1 MSIGRS
7 STASE
12 MESEKIREVCRIR
25 EAQAL
30 RRTVAVSLGDVR
42 CCRTGIRCRAN
53 DRTRGYRRDAS
64 RRFCRAAGPPG
75 DAEGRKGVAHAE
87 GQVLLTGR
95 ASRTVGST
103 IDFPNA
109 DSIFHNVFSLT
120 PPAPFD
126 LGLYRAGAS
135 RTRVFSAPATYR
147 VFCNIHPQMTAV
159 VVVVP
164 TSFVTVTGKDG
175 SFSLELPPGTYRLT
189 AISGR
194 AAPTVREIS
203 VPASGLRVDGLA
215 LDERPFR
222 DEPHKN
228 KFGKEYPREAY
239 RQ

>member
-12 MESEKIREVCRIR
+12 MESENSRSTEFEKRRLYG
-25 EAQAL
+25 AL
-30 RRTVAVSLGDVR
+30 SLFLWA
-42 CCRTGIRCRAN
+42 TSA
-53 DRTRGYRRDAS
+53 
-64 RRFCRAAGPPG
+64 AAGPVSG
-75 DAEGRKGVAHAE
+75 VVQTTVRAGTTATQAVVFAEPLDRPATPKGVKASLM
-87 GQVLLTGR
+87 QKDKSFSPDVLGVP
-95 ASRTVGST
+95 VGST

-109 DSIFHNVFSLT
+109 DSIFHNVFSLS
-120 PPAPFD
+120 PPGPFD

>member
-1 MSIGRS
+1 
-7 STASE
+7 
-12 MESEKIREVCRIR
+12 MESENS
-25 EAQAL
+25 
-30 RRTVAVSLGDVR
+30 RRTEFEK
-42 CCRTGIRCRAN
+42 
-53 DRTRGYRRDAS
+53 RRLCGALLLFLWATS
-64 RRFCRAAGPPG
+64 AAAGPVSG
-75 DAEGRKGVAHAE
+75 VVQTTVRAGTTATQAVVFAEPLDRPATPKGVKASLT
-87 GQVLLTGR
+87 QKDKSFSPDVLGVP
-95 ASRTVGST
+95 VGST

-109 DSIFHNVFSLT
+109 DSIFHNVFSLS

>member
-12 MESEKIREVCRIR
+12 MESENSRSTEFEKRRLCG
-25 EAQAL
+25 AL
-30 RRTVAVSLGDVR
+30 SLFLWA
-42 CCRTGIRCRAN
+42 TSA
-53 DRTRGYRRDAS
+53 
-64 RRFCRAAGPPG
+64 AAGPVSG
-75 DAEGRKGVAHAE
+75 VVQTTVRAGTTATQAVVFAEPLDRPATPKGVKASLT
-87 GQVLLTGR
+87 QKDKSFSPDVLGVP
-95 ASRTVGST
+95 VGST

-109 DSIFHNVFSLT
+109 DSIFHNVFSLS
-120 PPAPFD
+120 PPGPFD

>member
-12 MESEKIREVCRIR
+12 MESENSRSTEFEKRRLYG
-25 EAQAL
+25 AL
-30 RRTVAVSLGDVR
+30 SLFLWA
-42 CCRTGIRCRAN
+42 TSA
-53 DRTRGYRRDAS
+53 
-64 RRFCRAAGPPG
+64 AAGPVSG
-75 DAEGRKGVAHAE
+75 VVQTTVRAGTTATQAVVFAEPLDRPATPKGVKASLM
-87 GQVLLTGR
+87 QKDKSFSPDLLGVP
-95 ASRTVGST
+95 VGST

-109 DSIFHNVFSLT
+109 DSIFHNVFSLS
-120 PPAPFD
+120 PPGPFD

>member
-12 MESEKIREVCRIR
+12 MAIENSITAFEK
-25 EAQAL
+25 
-30 RRTVAVSLGDVR
+30 RRLCCVLSLLLCGTSATAGPVSGVVQTTVRAGTTAAPAVVFAEPL
-42 CCRTGIRCRAN
+42 
-53 DRTRGYRRDAS
+53 DRTAT
-64 RRFCRAAGPPG
+64 P
-75 DAEGRKGVAHAE
+75 KGVKASLT
-87 GQVLLTGR
+87 QKDKSFSPDVLGVP
-95 ASRTVGST
+95 VGST

-109 DSIFHNVFSLT
+109 DPIFHNVFSLS

-147 VFCNIHPQMTAV
+147 VFCNIHPQMTAL

-164 TSFVTVTGKDG
+164 TPFVTVTGKDG

-215 LDERPFR
+215 LDERPFS
-222 DEPHKN
+222 DEPHRN

>member
-12 MESEKIREVCRIR
+12 MESENSRSTEFEKRRLYG
-25 EAQAL
+25 AL
-30 RRTVAVSLGDVR
+30 SLFLWA
-42 CCRTGIRCRAN
+42 TSA
-53 DRTRGYRRDAS
+53 
-64 RRFCRAAGPPG
+64 AAGPVSG
-75 DAEGRKGVAHAE
+75 VVQTTVRAGTTATQAVVFAEPLDRPATPKGVKASLM
-87 GQVLLTGR
+87 QKDKSFSPDVLGVP
-95 ASRTVGST
+95 VGST

-109 DSIFHNVFSLT
+109 DSIFHNVFSLS
-120 PPAPFD
+120 PPGPFD

-194 AAPTVREIS
+194 ADPTVREIS

-215 LDERPFR
+215 LDERPFS

>member
-12 MESEKIREVCRIR
+12 MESENSRSTEFEKRRLYG
-25 EAQAL
+25 AL
-30 RRTVAVSLGDVR
+30 SLFLWA
-42 CCRTGIRCRAN
+42 TSA
-53 DRTRGYRRDAS
+53 
-64 RRFCRAAGPPG
+64 AAGPVSG
-75 DAEGRKGVAHAE
+75 VVQTTVRAGATATQAVVFAEPLDRPATPKGVKASLM
-87 GQVLLTGR
+87 QKDKSFSPDLLGVP
-95 ASRTVGST
+95 VGST

-109 DSIFHNVFSLT
+109 DSIFHNVFSLS
-120 PPAPFD
+120 PPGPFD

>member
-1 MSIGRS
+1 
-7 STASE
+7 
-12 MESEKIREVCRIR
+12 MESENSRSTEFEKRRLYG
-25 EAQAL
+25 AL
-30 RRTVAVSLGDVR
+30 SLFLWA
-42 CCRTGIRCRAN
+42 TSA
-53 DRTRGYRRDAS
+53 
-64 RRFCRAAGPPG
+64 AAGPVSG
-75 DAEGRKGVAHAE
+75 VVQTTVRAGTTATQAVVFAEPLDRPATPKGVKASLM
-87 GQVLLTGR
+87 QKDKSFSPDLLGVP
-95 ASRTVGST
+95 VGST

-109 DSIFHNVFSLT
+109 DSIFHNVFSLS
-120 PPAPFD
+120 PPGPFD